1 MMKSKKYRKQMISLS
16 FIICYLSFCLAL
28 VGCIDFDDATQAISV
43 KVQVQMP
50 EALKGADVSGRTVTL
65 NLALNLGGQ
74 SITAQTGND
83 GVATFQNIV
92 PDVYDIS
99 TSWKMTAQE
108 YANLTGEH
116 VGNGKYTVAGS
127 LNTQMLATEKTLTLS
142 TNVTKDQSM
151 LISKVYYA
159 GSKDNNNKNY
169 LAGKYIELYNNSD
182 EPYDASGLYIALM
195 ESEST
200 IAYTPGQ
207 VKDTIFAKQV
217 FRIPADKPFI
227 VEPGGSILIVN
238 SAIDHSGQGP
248 NERNLLSADFEAKDK
263 QGKTTNNPDVPELQL
278 IYSTYALISQL
289 NMVQSG
295 PCSVI
300 IFSSSED
307 VLNWPTVYAYG
318 KTKGLLFMKIPTS
331 SVIDGVDILIKKAQ
345 TGIDVNTKRLFD
357 YLDAGYTNINATN
370 GYNGEVVYR
379 KIESIVADGRKILMD
394 TNNSQND
401 FDVTTDIN
409 PREYK

>member
-50 EALKGADVSGRTVTL
+50 EALKGVDVSGRTVTL
-65 NLALNLGGQ
+65 NLSGQ
-74 SITAQTGND
+74 SIIAQTDAN
-83 GVATFQNIV
+83 GVASFQNIV

-99 TSWKMTAQE
+99 TSWKMTAEE
-108 YANLTGEH
+108 YARLTGEA
-116 VGNGKYTVAGS
+116 VTNGKYTVAGTLS
-127 LNTQMLATEKTLTLS
+127 TQMLATEKTLTLS

-159 GSKDNNNKNY
+159 GSKDNNSKNY

-182 EPYDASGLYIALM
+182 EAYDASGLYIALM

-217 FRIPADKPFI
+217 FRIPTDKPFI
-227 VEPGGSILIVN
+227 VEPGGSILLVN
-238 SAIDHSGQGP
+238 SAIDHTNQGP
-248 NERNLLSADFEAKDK
+248 LERNLLDADFEAKDQ
-263 QGKTTNNPDVPELQL
+263 QGKTTNNPDVPALQL
-278 IYSTYALISQL
+278 VYCSYKLITQM
-289 NMVQSG
+289 NIVQSG

-300 IFSSSED
+300 IFSTSED
-307 VLNWPTVYAYG
+307 VANWPTVYAYG
-318 KTKGLLFMKIPTS
+318 KTESHQGSLFMKIPTS
-331 SVIDGVDILIKKAQ
+331 CVIDGVDILQKKSQ
-345 TGIDVNTKRLFD
+345 TGVAVNSKRLYD
-357 YLDAGYTNINATN
+357 YIDAGYTNINATS

-379 KIESIVADGRKILMD
+379 KVESTAADGRKILMD

-401 FDVTTDIN
+401 FGVTTDIN

>member
-1 MMKSKKYRKQMISLS
+1 M
-16 FIICYLSFCLAL
+16 
-28 VGCIDFDDATQAISV
+28 DFDDATQPISV

-50 EALKGADVSGRTVTL
+50 DALKKADVSGRTVTL
-65 NLALNLGGQ
+65 NLNGQ
-74 SITAQTGND
+74 SITAQTDASGL
-83 GVATFQNIV
+83 ATFQNIV

-99 TSWKMTAQE
+99 TSWKMTAEE
-108 YANLTGEH
+108 YAKLTNET
-116 VGNGKYTVAGS
+116 VTNGKYTVAGS
-127 LNTQMLATEKTLTLS
+127 LSTQMLAAEKTLTLN

-159 GSKDNNNKNY
+159 GSKDINSKNY
-169 LAGKYIELYNNSD
+169 LAGKYIEIYNNSD
-182 EPYDASGLYIALM
+182 EAYDASGLYIALM

-217 FRIPADKPFI
+217 FRIPTDKPFI
-227 VEPGGSILIVN
+227 VEPGGSILLVN

-248 NERNLLSADFEAKDK
+248 NERNLLGADFEAKDL
-263 QGKTTNNPDVPELQL
+263 QGKTTNNPNVPELKL
-278 IYSTYALISQL
+278 VYCIYALITQMNL
-289 NMVQSG
+289 VQSG

-300 IFSSSED
+300 IFSTDED
-307 VLNWPTVYAYG
+307 VANWPTAYAYG
-318 KTKGLLFMKIPTS
+318 KTQGLLFMKIPTS
-331 SVIDGVDILIKKAQ
+331 CVIDGVEILSKKAQ
-345 TGIDVNTKRLFD
+345 TGVDVNTKRLYD
-357 YLDAGYTNINATN
+357 YIDAGYTNINATS

-379 KIESIVADGRKILMD
+379 KVESTAADGRKILMD

-401 FDVTTDIN
+401 FGVTTDIN

>member
-50 EALKGADVSGRTVTL
+50 EALKGVDVSGRTVT
-65 NLALNLGGQ
+65 LNLGGQ

-182 EPYDASGLYIALM
+182 EPYDASGL
-195 ESEST
+195 
-200 IAYTPGQ
+200 
-207 VKDTIFAKQV
+207 
-217 FRIPADKPFI
+217 
-227 VEPGGSILIVN
+227 
-238 SAIDHSGQGP
+238 
-248 NERNLLSADFEAKDK
+248 
-263 QGKTTNNPDVPELQL
+263 
-278 IYSTYALISQL
+278 
-289 NMVQSG
+289 
-295 PCSVI
+295 
-300 IFSSSED
+300 
-307 VLNWPTVYAYG
+307 
-318 KTKGLLFMKIPTS
+318 
-331 SVIDGVDILIKKAQ
+331 
-345 TGIDVNTKRLFD
+345 
-357 YLDAGYTNINATN
+357 
-370 GYNGEVVYR
+370 
-379 KIESIVADGRKILMD
+379 
-394 TNNSQND
+394 
-401 FDVTTDIN
+401 
-409 PREYK
+409 

>member
-1 MMKSKKYRKQMISLS
+1 MMKSKKYRKQIDLAVGCWLLTFS
-16 FIICYLSFCLAL
+16 LAL
-28 VGCIDFDDATQAISV
+28 VGCIDFDDATQPISV

-65 NLALNLGGQ
+65 NLGGK
-74 SITAQTGND
+74 SITAQTGSD

-116 VGNGKYTVAGS
+116 VSNGKYTVAGS

-217 FRIPADKPFI
+217 FRIPADKAFI
-227 VEPGGSILIVN
+227 VEPGGSVLIVN

-263 QGKTTNNPDVPELQL
+263 QGKTTNNPNVPELQL
-278 IYSTYALISQL
+278 VYSTYSLISQL

-300 IFSSSED
+300 IFSTSED
-307 VLNWPTVYAYG
+307 VLNWPTAYAYG
-318 KTKGLLFMKIPTS
+318 KTKGSLFMKIPTS
-331 SVIDGVDILIKKAQ
+331 SVIDGVDILSKKAQ
-345 TGIDVNTKRLFD
+345 TGVDVNTKRLYD
-357 YLDAGYTNINATN
+357 YIDAGYTNINATS

-379 KIESIVADGRKILMD
+379 KIESTATDGRKILKD